1 MAFIGSGDEEAVI
14 IFCIEEETFGIIA
27 GDEHL
32 FWAEVNL
39 WECAY
44 NLAGFELKSEKDV
57 IFI

>member
-32 FWAEVNL
+32 F
-39 WECAY
+39 
-44 NLAGFELKSEKDV
+44 
-57 IFI
+57 